1 MCVWHRRFMLT
12 VIRNAGSDMSTP
24 QAETLSPSTIP
35 APAYGFHPSVFA
47 RDNPDKPAIIMG
59 ASGQVI
65 SFGELDAL
73 SNQVAHLLR
82 QEGLQIG
89 DKVGIC
95 LDNHPLYLV
104 LAWGAQRAG
113 LFMTTIPYRLTAPE
127 IAYMLEDSGAKLIF
141 GSEEFDSL
149 LNDLAPLTPHVTQLR
164 FGGQGEQDLAAA
176 LRAMPCTP
184 IADERAGSDLL
195 YSSGTTG
202 KPKAV
207 DVGLPVDPA
216 IDARHWIGDMIEG
229 FGATRDS
236 VFLSPAPM
244 YHAAPIRWSMAFQR
258 IGATVVVMEKF
269 DAEAALQHIE
279 KYRVTDSQWVPTHFV
294 RMLDLPESTR
304 QKYDLSSHRNATHAA
319 APCPVGIKQGM
330 IDWWGPIILEYYGA
344 SEGIG
349 FTMID
354 SADWLQHPGS
364 VGRSIIGTVH
374 ICDEQ
379 GQEVPPRTEGQV
391 FFETSRTFSYLN
403 APEKTKECYNAQ
415 GWASVGDVGWID
427 AQGYLY
433 LTDRKSHM
441 IISGGVN
448 IYPQEIENLLIMH
461 PQVLDVAVIGAP
473 DKEMGEKVVA
483 VVTPK
488 NMADA
493 GPELAQALYAW
504 MAPQLS
510 KIKTPKQIDFRAELP
525 REPTGK
531 LFKRKLRDE
540 YKLAAEHASGP
551 GSL

>member
-1 MCVWHRRFMLT
+1 MLT
-12 VIRNAGSDMSTP
+12 TLKENA
-24 QAETLSPSTIP
+24 SPKAQP
-35 APAYGFHPSVFA
+35 VQAYGFHPCVFA
-47 RDNPDKPAIIMG
+47 LENPEKPAIIMG
-59 ASGQVI
+59 GSGRVI
-65 SFGELDAL
+65 SFGELDAM

-82 QEGLQIG
+82 RQGLKIG
-89 DKVGIC
+89 DKLGIC
-95 LDNHPLYLV
+95 LDNHPMYLV

-141 GSEEFDSL
+141 GSEDFAPL
-149 LNDLAPLTPHVTQLR
+149 LNDVEKLTPKVVQLR
-164 FGGQGEQDLAAA
+164 FGGQGTLNLDSA
-176 LRAMPCTP
+176 LQPMPCTP

-258 IGATVVVMEKF
+258 IGATVVIMEKF
-269 DAEAALQHIE
+269 EAESALQLIE

-294 RMLDLPESTR
+294 RMLDLPLEIR
-304 QKYDLSSHRNATHAA
+304 QQYDLSTHKNATHAA
-319 APCPVGIKQGM
+319 APCPVGIKQKM

-364 VGRSIIGTVH
+364 VGRSMIGIVR
-374 ICDEQ
+374 ICDEEGNQ
-379 GQEVPPRTEGQV
+379 LPPRSEGQV
-391 FFETSRTFSYLN
+391 YFQTERTFSYLN
-403 APEKTKECYNAQ
+403 APEKTKECYNQ
-415 GWASVGDVGWID
+415 HGWASVGDVGWLD
-427 AQGYLY
+427 EDGYLY

-461 PQVLDVAVIGAP
+461 PKVLDVAVIGAP
-473 DKEMGEKVVA
+473 DKEMGERVVA

-488 NMADA
+488 NMNHA
-493 GPELAQALYAW
+493 GPDLAQELFDW
-504 MAPQLS
+504 LAPQLS
-510 KIKTPKQIDFRAELP
+510 RIKTPKQMDFRAELP

-531 LFKRKLRDE
+531 LLKRKLRDE
-540 YKLAAEHASGP
+540 YKTATS
-551 GSL
+551 